1 MKDRR
6 SVMLCNNHIW
16 QVIENLFQTYTQ
28 SLRQRSHNFPLR
40 HYLNVSQRQ
49 KLYYENAV
57 FSVL

>member
-6 SVMLCNNHIW
+6 SVMLCNNNIW

-28 SLRQRSHNFPLR
+28 SLRQRSHNNFPLR

-57 FSVL
+57 